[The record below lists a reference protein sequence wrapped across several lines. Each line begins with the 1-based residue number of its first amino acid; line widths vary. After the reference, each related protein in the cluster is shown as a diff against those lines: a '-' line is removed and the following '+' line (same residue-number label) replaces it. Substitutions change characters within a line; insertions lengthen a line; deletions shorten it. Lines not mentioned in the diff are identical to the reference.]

1 MLKTNLP
8 PGPKPEPKTYVAGFI
23 RGLNPCSKRLEF
35 RNMFETLP
43 YLCTI
48 IYNENLNEN
57 LNENIALYSQN
68 ML

>member
-35 RNMFETLP
+35 RNMFETLS
-43 YLCTI
+43 TI
-48 IYNENLNEN
+48 IYNEN